1 LGQSVLLAHGCNRC
15 PDSVA
20 TLMGQGGGCHDRQTT
35 NPKTPASTVQ
45 AHRRCPHR
53 IRGRMT
59 PSRTPDEF
67 SASPRCC
74 LNTAHLSG
82 EGVSPGNFLFH
93 LVFFP
98 AAYIFSGEGF
108 SMVAVVPGITAIRRR
123 VVNLL
128 PYPSLIRC
136 DWRSAMS
143 ALVVHAR
150 DHFLLLL
157 DDIR

>member
-1 LGQSVLLAHGCNRC
+1 
-15 PDSVA
+15 
-20 TLMGQGGGCHDRQTT
+20 MG
-35 NPKTPASTVQ
+35 TPGFPG
-45 AHRRCPHR
+45 HP
-53 IRGRMT
+53 
-59 PSRTPDEF
+59 
-67 SASPRCC
+67 
-74 LNTAHLSG
+74 AHLSG

-108 SMVAVVPGITAIRRR
+108 SMEAAVPGITAIRRR

-128 PYPSLIRC
+128 PNPSLIRR

-143 ALVVHAR
+143 ALVVHAG

-157 DDIR
+157 DDHNR

>member
-1 LGQSVLLAHGCNRC
+1 MRPALRVPGLRRITISTSRSSAVRKFIRRSTEKPSNWYSSRNGC
-15 PDSVA
+15 
-20 TLMGQGGGCHDRQTT
+20 GF
-35 NPKTPASTVQ
+35 
-45 AHRRCPHR
+45 
-53 IRGRMT
+53 IRGPTEQWSDVGT
-59 PSRTPDEF
+59 PVF
-67 SASPRCC
+67 WGH
-74 LNTAHLSG
+74 TAHLSG

-108 SMVAVVPGITAIRRR
+108 SMVAVVPGITSIRQR

-128 PYPSLIRC
+128 PNPSLIRC

-143 ALVVHAR
+143 ALVVHAG

-157 DDIR
+157 DDHIR